1 MTGQGQTEYIIAVDH
16 GTSGIKCALMD
27 IHGRSLDFAW
37 EPTPVFFTEGGGS
50 EQDPDD
56 WYRAL
61 IAAVQHLVSRNR
73 DVKEH
78 ITALCVSSTFSS
90 TVFVDK
96 SGRHLMNCLTWMDS
110 RGSAHVK
117 KIVGGPIEI
126 DGYGLGAIVTW
137 LPKTGGAPTLSGKDD
152 IAHLLYVM
160 HERPEVYEKTWKVL
174 GSKDYLN
181 LCLTGTA
188 ASTFDSMM
196 LFWVVDTRDINN
208 LRYDEKLIRR
218 LGFDRAILP
227 DMVYPHEKIGGLLP
241 AVAEEMGVPAG
252 IKVFAGSPDH
262 QCSGLG
268 AGAVRDFQ
276 GYLYIGTSSWLECVV
291 PYKKTD
297 ILHSI
302 ASFPYSVPGKYFVIN
317 EQDIAGGAYSF
328 LVKNILFHNK
338 TINPADPPDDVY
350 GRLNKAAESVPAGSG
365 KLIFAPWLNGE
376 RTPVEDNLCRGM
388 AANLSMNTTVDHLA
402 RAVMEGVAYNTRWM
416 QNYVEKFIRKDFG
429 PINMVGG
436 GARSDLWCRIFADV
450 MDREICRVKDPIL
463 ANARG
468 AAFIASVGMGRISYD
483 DLPELVEFDESFTP
497 DEGNRELYDDM
508 YRMFLELYRG
518 NRRFFRGMNG

>member
-27 IHGRSLDFAW
+27 IHGRSLDFAY
-37 EPTPVFFTEGGGS
+37 EPTPVFFTKGGGS
-50 EQDPDD
+50 EQDPED

-61 IAAVQHLVSRNR
+61 VSAVRMLVSRNR
-73 DVKEH
+73 EIKER
-78 ITALCVSSTFSS
+78 ITALSVSSTFSS

-96 SGRHLMNCLTWMDS
+96 TGRHLMNCLTWMDS
-110 RGSAHVK
+110 RGASRVEK
-117 KIVGGPIEI
+117 VVEGLIEI
-126 DGYGLGAIVTW
+126 DGYGLSAIMNW

-160 HERPEVYEKTWKVL
+160 HERPGVYEKTWKVL

-181 LCLTGTA
+181 LRLTGNA

-196 LFWVVDTRDINN
+196 LFWVVNTRDIHN
-208 LRYDEKLIRR
+208 LHYDEKLIRR
-218 LGFDRAILP
+218 LGFDRELLP
-227 DMVYPHEKIGGLLP
+227 DMVYPHEKIGELLP
-241 AVAEEMGVPAG
+241 AVAQELGLPVGV
-252 IKVFAGSPDH
+252 KVFAGSPDH

-268 AGAVRDFQ
+268 AGAVNDFQ
-276 GYLYIGTSSWLECVV
+276 GYLYIGTSSWLECIV

-302 ASFPYSVPGKYFVIN
+302 ASFPSSIPGKYFVIN
-317 EQDIAGGAYSF
+317 EQDIAGGAYTF
-328 LVKNILFHNK
+328 LVNNILYHNK
-338 TINPADPPDDVY
+338 TINPVDPAEDIYD
-350 GRLNKAAESVPAGSG
+350 RLNEAAAAVPPGSG
-365 KLIFAPWLNGE
+365 RLIFAPWLNGE
-376 RTPVEDNLCRGM
+376 RTPVEDNLARGM
-388 AANLSMNTTVDHLA
+388 VANISMGSTVDHMA

-416 QNYVEKFIRKDFG
+416 QLYVEKFIRRDFG

-436 GARSDLWCRIFADV
+436 GAQSDLWCGIFADV
-450 MDREICRVKDPIL
+450 MNRQIRRVKDPIL

-468 AAFIASVGMGRISYD
+468 AAFIASVGMGHIGYD
-483 DLPELVEFDESFTP
+483 DLPALVEFDGTFEPNES
-497 DEGNRELYDDM
+497 NRALYDELFDS
-508 YRMFLELYRG
+508 FLELYRG